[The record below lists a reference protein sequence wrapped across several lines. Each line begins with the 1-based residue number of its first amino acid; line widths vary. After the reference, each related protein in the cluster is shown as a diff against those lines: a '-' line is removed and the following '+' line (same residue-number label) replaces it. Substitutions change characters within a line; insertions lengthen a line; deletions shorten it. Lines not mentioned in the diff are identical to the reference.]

1 MKRSLTI
8 SAILLSTACMSQNPS
23 MGLNTDFQ
31 YFKNDAGQVL
41 AAGDVTDLENID
53 SVTSELEGLHVPP
66 WKAKLRTGAWK
77 FWYPNGNLKAEM
89 NFRIFLYDDC
99 CFAGYCKQPYELRTG
114 PFRIFYPDGK
124 VMIEGKF
131 RRRPTRIKTSC
142 AGGAQ
147 IWKTK
152 IDSDSQVFDEAGNRT
167 TMDRIEL
174 NPMDF

>member
-1 MKRSLTI
+1 MIGFLTI
-8 SAILLSTACMSQNPS
+8 PVILVSTACISQNPS
-23 MGLNTDFQ
+23 MGFNSHFRS
-31 YFKNDAGQVL
+31 FKNGAGQVL
-41 AAGDVTDLENID
+41 AAGYVTDLENID
-53 SVTSELEGLHVPP
+53 SVTSKLEGLHVPP
-66 WKAKLRTGAWK
+66 WKEKLRAGAWK

-89 NFRIFLYDDC
+89 NFRIFQYVDC
-99 CFAGYCKQPYELRTG
+99 CTVGYCKQPYELGTG

-142 AGGAQ
+142 GGAQ

-167 TMDRIEL
+167 SMDRIEL